1 MKRFGGRAS
10 PPNYFWEQP
19 FGRWK
24 INLKNARSAGFM
36 EANFVKEIIDAVLAG
51 HPELFLVDWSL
62 SADNDIRVIIDAD
75 RGVDM
80 ESVIAV
86 SRAIEH
92 HEAMDRDREDFSISV
107 SSPGADAPLR
117 LPRQYVKHVGRTL
130 KVTCHDGSEVSGE
143 LTACDADRI
152 TLQWTMREPKPVGKG
167 KHNVTHTLDI
177 PYGDIKKAVVVIKF

>member
-1 MKRFGGRAS
+1 
-10 PPNYFWEQP
+10 
-19 FGRWK
+19 
-24 INLKNARSAGFM
+24 M

-167 KHNVTHTLDI
+167 KHLSLIHIFGLETGVRQMARPGPGSTLLVHQ
-177 PYGDIKKAVVVIKF
+177 PKRRAVWV